1 MMRSTGLLPV
11 LILATLGLAV
21 WVAGPALAQ
30 SDLFIYP
37 KKGQSEE
44 QQSKDRFECHTWAVK
59 QTGFDPTTAS
69 VAAPPPPEKTTEG
82 GAVQGAARGAARGA
96 AIGAIAGDAG
106 KGAAIGAG
114 TGGARGARTRRTA
127 EQQQAQQYQEG
138 VQASQSELEKQRA
151 TYNKALA
158 ACLEGRDYTVK

>member
-1 MMRSTGLLPV
+1 MFRMFF
-11 LILATLGLAV
+11 AFAV
-21 WVAGPALAQ
+21 AACVAAPALGQ
-30 SDLFIYP
+30 ELVVYP
-37 KKGQSEE
+37 AKGQSDE

-82 GAVQGAARGAARGA
+82 GAVRGAARGAAAGA

-114 TGGARGARTRRTA
+114 AGGVRGARQRTRS
-127 EQQQAQQYQEG
+127 EQRQAQQYQDS
-138 VQASQSELEKQRA
+138 VQSSQAELDKQRA
-151 TYNKALA
+151 GYNKALS
-158 ACLEGRDYTVK
+158 ACLEGRGYTVK